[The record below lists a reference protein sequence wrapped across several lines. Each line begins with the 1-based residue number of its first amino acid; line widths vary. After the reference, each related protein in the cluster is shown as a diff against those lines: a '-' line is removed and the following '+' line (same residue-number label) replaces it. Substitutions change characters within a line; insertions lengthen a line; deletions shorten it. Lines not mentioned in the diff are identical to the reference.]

1 MSPSH
6 LQYLCNFPVC
16 SYNNKTYRID
26 EIAWDKTPT
35 DEFEG
40 RNGEKL
46 SYMKYYAEKYNRTI
60 KDPKQPLLIS
70 IAKVCFIFVEGFI
83 HSKCPVRNIFFQS
96 AMPNAKVVTF
106 TLISDFS

>member
-1 MSPSH
+1 M
-6 LQYLCNFPVC
+6 FIC

-70 IAKVCFIFVEGFI
+70 IAKVC
-83 HSKCPVRNIFFQS
+83 Q
-96 AMPNAKVVTF
+96 
-106 TLISDFS
+106 LLDFLF

>member
-1 MSPSH
+1 MFS
-6 LQYLCNFPVC
+6 

-40 RNGEKL
+40 RNGEKK

-70 IAKVCFIFVEGFI
+70 IAKVCF
-83 HSKCPVRNIFFQS
+83 
-96 AMPNAKVVTF
+96 
-106 TLISDFS
+106 